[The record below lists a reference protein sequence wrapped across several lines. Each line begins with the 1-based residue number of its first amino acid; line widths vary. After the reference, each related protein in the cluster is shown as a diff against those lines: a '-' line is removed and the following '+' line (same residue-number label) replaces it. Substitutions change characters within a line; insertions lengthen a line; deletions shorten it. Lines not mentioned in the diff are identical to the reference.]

1 MGSELEKVRLDK
13 WLWAT
18 RLFKTRKLALEAV
31 NGGKIRLNGVRPKP
45 SKEVKLGAKIVISN
59 GPYEKILIVN
69 GLLEKRVSAKVA
81 ILQYEETQESIEKR
95 EVMTELYK
103 MDRASRP
110 VTDGRPTKKERR
122 KIFRLNE
129 MPK

>member
-1 MGSELEKVRLDK
+1 MGTELEKVRLDK

-18 RLFKTRKLALEAV
+18 RFFKSRKLALEAI

-45 SKEVKLGAKIVISN
+45 SKEVKLGAEVLISN
-59 GPYEKILIVN
+59 GPYEKVLVVR
-69 GLLEKRVSAKVA
+69 GLLDKRVSAKVA
-81 ILQYEETQESIEKR
+81 VLQYEETSESVKKR

-110 VTDGRPTKKERR
+110 VTDGKPTKKERR
-122 KIFRLNE
+122 QIVSIKRDT
-129 MPK
+129 